1 MKYQKIINIL
11 DNTLSQPCKFR
22 TKTWFVINYDSRET
36 CNTNSQI
43 KFKTSVRKY
52 SFMRLQPQ
60 PQIIL
65 VKK

>member
-22 TKTWFVINYDSRET
+22 TKTWFEINYHSREA

-43 KFKTSVRKY
+43 KFKTS
-52 SFMRLQPQ
+52 M
-60 PQIIL
+60 
-65 VKK
+65 

>member
-22 TKTWFVINYDSRET
+22 TKTWFEINYHSREA

-43 KFKTSVRKY
+43 KFKTSMRKY
-52 SFMRLQPQ
+52 SLCDCSRSP
-60 PQIIL
+60 
-65 VKK
+65 K